1 MKRRGMSIK
10 DKIDTFNL
18 SFDTPEFKQ
27 SLEEDLVNNTSSSVF
42 SNGKRAWFKE
52 SKPLVISQIDAQ
64 LRKRYSIGPENN
76 MVACVYYPPERDDSG
91 KFLEKTMTIKE
102 NKENVLSRFIISTCH
117 DICEVSFGKTR
128 SEPLELRQ
136 WVSNKIPDMIGG
148 MLSYEFKNDKNLVI
162 PARRGFR
169 QVRKTKN
176 TENRY
181 VIVLDYI
188 ISHKQY
194 EDLSNMLS
202 NKEEI
207 EVDEDE
213 RIEDALEELR
223 M

>member
-1 MKRRGMSIK
+1 MKRRTMSLK

-18 SFDTPEFKQ
+18 SFDTTEFKQ
-27 SLEEDLVNNTSSSVF
+27 SLEDNLVNFSGSSVY

-52 SKPLVISQIDAQ
+52 DKPLVIKQIDAQ
-64 LRKRYSIGPENN
+64 LRKRYKIGEENK
-76 MVACVYYPPERDDSG
+76 MVACVYYPPEKDDQG
-91 KFLEKTMTIKE
+91 KFLEKTTQIKE
-102 NKENVLSRFIISTCH
+102 NRDNVLHRFIISTCH
-117 DICEVSFGKTR
+117 DICDASFGKIR

-162 PARRGFR
+162 PARKGFR

-181 VIVLDYI
+181 LIVLDYI
-188 ISHKQY
+188 ISTKQY
-194 EDLSNMLS
+194 EELTNMLS
-202 NKEEI
+202 NKEET
-207 EVDEDE
+207 VEDDD

-223 M
+223 I